1 MWQVRFD
8 DQNRQMATDPQD
20 VDTPTSTAYPRGAAL
35 VRRLFDYLEVPSRS
49 RITRIRELMGW
60 SYHPA
65 YRRMRGEIPWAVEEL
80 ENLAAQCGMS
90 LWALLALETEEGS
103 QPASFAL
110 GPLRIPCRVKIE
122 GPTTGARPT
131 TVVAVKDDGKW
142 LVLSAEEAGD
152 KPSFAISSVVLIPD
166 TDGPRA
172 RVAVLDDSLDVTEP
186 LCATLRTKG
195 FDAQPYASF
204 EQLSAA
210 LKAQPFDAYI
220 IDWLVGSATAAS
232 LIAEI
237 RASDPRCPIAVLTG
251 KVREGQVDQDEV
263 AAIVA
268 EHEASF
274 FEKPAPIPIIVA
286 KFKHA
291 LTVQKTA
298 PLERS
303 RGGE

>member
-1 MWQVRFD
+1 
-8 DQNRQMATDPQD
+8 MATDPQD
-20 VDTPTSTAYPRGAAL
+20 INTPAPAVYPRGVAL
-35 VRRLFDYLEVPSRS
+35 VRRLFDHLEVPSRS

-80 ENLAAQCGMS
+80 EHLAAQCGMS
-90 LWALLALETEEGS
+90 LWSLLALETEEES
-103 QPASFAL
+103 LSASFAV
-110 GPLRIPCRVKIE
+110 GTLRIPCRVNID
-122 GPTTGARPT
+122 GPTTAARHT
-131 TVVAVKDDGKW
+131 AVVAVRDDGKW
-142 LVLSAEEAGD
+142 LVRSAEDVGD
-152 KPSFAISSVVLIPD
+152 APSFAVNSVVLIPEA
-166 TDGPRA
+166 DGPRA

-195 FDAQPYASF
+195 FDAQPYATF

-210 LKAQPFDAYI
+210 FKAQPFDAYI
-220 IDWLVGSATAAS
+220 VDWLVGSATAAS

-268 EHEASF
+268 QHEASF
-274 FEKPAPIPIIVA
+274 FEKPAPIAIIVA
-286 KFKHA
+286 KFKHSLKA
-291 LTVQKTA
+291 QKA
-298 PLERS
+298 ESRERS